1 MIYLKVVQL
10 MVVISDARDFKDGYI
25 INISSICCI
34 VSYCLI
40 IRFVHLKLG
49 WSYAVLRS
57 YYNRVVSFIMNK
69 CEKKIFKK
77 VKFISE
83 LNDIYLFIFVISI
96 NSTAY
101 PCVSRTCKFI
111 QGLIHGIYV
120 FPDVFRSNVFLFLN

>member
-49 WSYAVLRS
+49 GSYAVLLS
-57 YYNRVVSFIMNK
+57 YYNRVVSFIMNNY
-69 CEKKIFKK
+69 EKK
-77 VKFISE
+77 
-83 LNDIYLFIFVISI
+83 YLK
-96 NSTAY
+96 
-101 PCVSRTCKFI
+101 R
-111 QGLIHGIYV
+111 
-120 FPDVFRSNVFLFLN
+120 